1 MSDAGFTDI
10 QRKPRLL
17 RHGEPTVLKTL
28 WNCSI
33 TEQFEPLSLSSS
45 KNRTFA
51 SGLWKNLSKRRLACD
66 WRGDRPARYIYVRG
80 SIVRAVISGDAHRYG
95 FRRTDLNVTSFIH
108 LAAGPRLV
116 AEKAGRSR
124 LAVGRAWTGTVSPAY
139 SITSENRANDRLTY
153 HSGHKIISAFLEIS
167 LDARSIFQCP
177 LKYEKARCLGG
188 FGRSRSGQ
196 SA

>member
-1 MSDAGFTDI
+1 MEELVKA
-10 QRKPRLL
+10 
-17 RHGEPTVLKTL
+17 
-28 WNCSI
+28 
-33 TEQFEPLSLSSS
+33 PL
-45 KNRTFA
+45 
-51 SGLWKNLSKRRLACD
+51 GMRLA
-66 WRGDRPARYIYVRG
+66 GRPSR
-80 SIVRAVISGDAHRYG
+80 SIHLRTRRHRKVGNDAHRYG
-95 FRRTDLNVTSFIH
+95 FRRTDLTVTSFIH
-108 LAAGPRLV
+108 LAVLLDHALLQKKR
-116 AEKAGRSR
+116 GRSR